1 MAPFTGAEGVTR
13 TQMLIR
19 HTAKQ
24 NAVFTQR
31 SVIQLLKRNEV
42 LKCVTLW
49 VSPKILHEVKK
60 PDTYQSHK
68 VHNYTSIHVN
78 YPER

>member
-1 MAPFTGAEGVTR
+1 MTR
-13 TQMLIR
+13 TRVLII

-24 NAVFTQR
+24 NAVFIHR
-31 SVIQLLKRNEV
+31 SVILPLKRNEV
-42 LKCVTLW
+42 LNCVTLW
-49 VSPKILHEVKK
+49 VSPKILYEVKK

-68 VHNYTSIHVN
+68 VHNHTSIHVN